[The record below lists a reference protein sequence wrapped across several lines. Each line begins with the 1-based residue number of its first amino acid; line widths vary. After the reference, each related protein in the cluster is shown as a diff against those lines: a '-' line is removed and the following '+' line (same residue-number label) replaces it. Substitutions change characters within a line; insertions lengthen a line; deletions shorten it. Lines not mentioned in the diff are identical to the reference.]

1 MSLATVLSRA
11 QTGMQAP
18 LVRVEVH
25 LSGGLPRFSVVGLP
39 ETAVK
44 ESADRV
50 RSALMNS
57 CFEFPKGR
65 ITVNLAPA
73 DLPKQGGRF
82 DLAIAVGI
90 LVAKQL
96 LPGDSLSELEFYG
109 ELSLSGQMR
118 RVRGILPA
126 ALSASREGRSI
137 VAPLESAEEAALI
150 ERLTVYPAAHLLD
163 VCAHLDGTG
172 ALVSQA
178 RTIADVPLANNV
190 DLADVRGQQL
200 AKRALKIAAAGGHSL
215 LLVGPPGTGKTMLA
229 ERLPA
234 LLPPM
239 EESEALEA
247 AAIASIS
254 SHGFDPVNWRA
265 RPFRS
270 PHHTASAVALVGG
283 GSSPKPGEI
292 SLAHHGVLF
301 LDELPEF
308 ERRVLEVLREPLES
322 GRITI
327 SRAARQVEYPARFQL
342 VAAMNPCP
350 CGFLGDKSSRC
361 NCSPEQ
367 VHRYRSKLSGPLMDR
382 IDLQVEVPR
391 VPVRLLSQ
399 ATNDGQSTAEVAREV
414 LVARER
420 QRRRQGKNNAELCDA
435 ELKRSSRA
443 DDKALA
449 LLETAIDQLDLSARA
464 FHRVLKVARTIA
476 DVADEDRVRSAHIS
490 EAIGYRRMDRR
501 VAS

>member
-1 MSLATVLSRA
+1 VSLATLFTRA

-18 LVRVEVH
+18 LVRVEIH
-25 LSGGLPRFSVVGLP
+25 LSGGLPRFSIVGLP

-44 ESADRV
+44 ESKDRV
-50 RSALMNS
+50 RSALVNS
-57 CFEFPKGR
+57 RFEFPRGR

-90 LVAKQL
+90 LAAQDRLPSDQL
-96 LPGDSLSELEFYG
+96 SQLELYG
-109 ELSLSGQMR
+109 ELSLNGQLR

-126 ALSASREGRSI
+126 ALAASRAGRSLI
-137 VAPLESAEEAALI
+137 VPFDSAEEAALI
-150 ERLTVYPAAHLLD
+150 EGLKVYPAAHLLD
-163 VCAHLDGTG
+163 VCGHLDGAG
-172 ALVSQA
+172 ALERHA
-178 RTIADVPLANNV
+178 RAVNDVPV
-190 DLADVRGQQL
+190 PSKIDLADVRGQQL

-215 LLVGPPGTGKTMLA
+215 LLIGPPGTGKTMLA
-229 ERLPA
+229 ERLPG

-239 EESEALEA
+239 EECEALEA

-254 SHGFDPVNWRA
+254 SQGFDPLHWRT

-283 GSSPKPGEI
+283 GSTPKPGEI

-308 ERRVLEVLREPLES
+308 ERRVLEVMREPLES

-327 SRAARQVEYPARFQL
+327 SRAARQAEFPARFQL

-350 CGFLGDKSSRC
+350 CGYLGDKSSRC
-361 NCSPEQ
+361 NCSSEQ
-367 VHRYRSKLSGPLMDR
+367 VHRYRAKLSGPLMDR

-391 VPVRLLSQ
+391 VPVRVLRQSK
-399 ATNDGQSTAEVAREV
+399 NDGESTSEMAEEVRAAR
-414 LVARER
+414 AR
-420 QRRRQGKNNAELCDA
+420 QRQRQGRTNAELRDA
-435 ELKRSSRA
+435 ELKSVCQAES
-443 DDKALA
+443 KALV
-449 LLETAIDQLDLSARA
+449 LLELAIDELDLSARA

-476 DVADEDRVRSAHIS
+476 DVAGQDRIRSNHIS
-490 EAIGYRRMDRR
+490 EAIGFRRLDRR
-501 VAS
+501 TS

>member
-1 MSLATVLSRA
+1 VSLATSLTRA

-25 LSGGLPRFSVVGLP
+25 LSGGLPRFSIVGLP

-44 ESADRV
+44 ESKDRV
-50 RSALMNS
+50 RSALVNS
-57 CFEFPKGR
+57 RFEFPRGR

-90 LVAKQL
+90 LAAQDRLPSDQL
-96 LPGDSLSELEFYG
+96 SQLEFYG
-109 ELSLSGQMR
+109 ELSLSGQLR

-126 ALSASREGRSI
+126 ALAASRAGRSLI
-137 VAPLESAEEAALI
+137 APFDSAEEAALI
-150 ERLTVYPAAHLLD
+150 KGLKVYPAAHLLD
-163 VCAHLDGTG
+163 VCGHLDGAG
-172 ALVSQA
+172 ALEHHA
-178 RTIADVPLANNV
+178 RAVNSVPV
-190 DLADVRGQQL
+190 PSKIDLADVRGQQL

-215 LLVGPPGTGKTMLA
+215 LLIGPPGTGKTMLA
-229 ERLPA
+229 ERLPG

-239 EESEALEA
+239 EECEALEA

-254 SHGFDPVNWRA
+254 SQGFDPLHWRT

-283 GSSPKPGEI
+283 GSTPRPGEI

-327 SRAARQVEYPARFQL
+327 SRAARQAEFPACFQL

-361 NCSPEQ
+361 NCSSEQ
-367 VHRYRSKLSGPLMDR
+367 VHRYRAKLSGPLMDR

-391 VPVRLLSQ
+391 VPVRMLRQ
-399 ATNDGQSTAEVAREV
+399 TDKNGQSTGEVAEEVREV
-414 LVARER
+414 RAR
-420 QRRRQGKNNAELCDA
+420 QQRRQGKTNAELRDA
-435 ELKRSSRA
+435 ELKDVCQA
-443 DDKALA
+443 DSKALA
-449 LLETAIDQLDLSARA
+449 LLELAIDELDLSARA

-476 DVADEDRVRSAHIS
+476 DVAGQDRIRSHHIS
-490 EAIGYRRMDRR
+490 EAIGFRRLDRR
-501 VAS
+501 TS